1 MSEGQAVTITL
12 HKYDDDD
19 TQVTV
24 TAEGDAAAN
33 GVRDAY
39 RLVADTTQID
49 ITFGSD
55 ATDVNMEAAL
65 AVLIHR
71 MESYN
76 GGSDE
81 NGWCKLAA
89 WRCRQALDCLHDR
102 TKNAGG

>member
-1 MSEGQAVTITL
+1 MSINITM

-24 TAEGDAAAN
+24 TAEGDAGAN

-55 ATDVNMEAAL
+55 ATDVNMESVL

-71 MESYN
+71 LESYA

-89 WRCRQALDCLHDR
+89 WNCREALSHLHDR
-102 TKNAGG
+102 TRNTE